1 MQTVDINDKKVEALS
16 VAECEDF
23 ARIMTIKH
31 GSNIQQKRFSVRSYN
46 GDDGVYIEVTLLNDE
61 QSFFY
66 KVEGRYHKSGELGSR
81 DAVQLMLDYID
92 LYFEDYLKDDSVL
105 LHLDWND
112 HNFEDET
119 FQLRGQITNLKLEH
133 MADELL
139 KQGLSSADKA

>member
-1 MQTVDINDKKVEALS
+1 
-16 VAECEDF
+16 
-23 ARIMTIKH
+23 
-31 GSNIQQKRFSVRSYN
+31 
-46 GDDGVYIEVTLLNDE
+46 
-61 QSFFY
+61 
-66 KVEGRYHKSGELGSR
+66 
-81 DAVQLMLDYID
+81 MLDYID